1 MILMFVCLP
10 GIKWKFPG
18 IFVSTPSEKDGLTV
32 KKLLSMVAIACFMM
46 TFAIGCGD
54 DTGKAKD
61 SKKADATPAKT
72 ETKK

>member
-1 MILMFVCLP
+1 M
-10 GIKWKFPG
+10 
-18 IFVSTPSEKDGLTV
+18 